1 MKIVPKLGEFDCEIG
16 TEMLGHMVSC
26 KVETKM
32 DDVFTHFNLNFGTV
46 TYGSRAATD
55 NLTEAIVQEVW
66 TELLTRAFSDHKIGN
81 ELKGLD
87 FKKVEDKPKLIP
99 SV

>member
-1 MKIVPKLGEFDCEIG
+1 MRIVPKLGEHDCEIG
-16 TEMLGHMVSC
+16 TNLLGALVAC

-32 DDVFTHFNLNFGTV
+32 DDVFTYFSLHFGTI
-46 TYGSRAATD
+46 TYGTRAATD
-55 NLTEAIVQEVW
+55 NLTEDIVKKCW

-81 ELKGLD
+81 NLKGLD
-87 FKKVEDKPKLIP
+87 FERNDEPKIIP